1 MYKNK
6 LFLNGLKYL
15 IKNKGSLKPYRKK
28 SNYATGGSLKNLDNY
43 LLSLVGGVRRM
54 SVKPKRKSGGSC
66 CRSGG
71 ALKFV
76 R

>member
-15 IKNKGSLKPYRKK
+15 LKKKGSFKPHKTK
-28 SNYATGGSLKNLDNY
+28 HSNATGGSLKNLDNY
-43 LLSLVGGVRRM
+43 LLSLVGGVRNM

-66 CRSGG
+66 YNKGLS
-71 ALKFV
+71 FV

>member
-6 LFLNGLKYL
+6 VFLHGAKYL
-15 IKNKGSLKPYRKK
+15 LKHKGALKPYKK
-28 SNYATGGSLKNLDNY
+28 HSNKTPTGGSLKNLDNY

-54 SVKPKRKSGGSC
+54 SVKPKRKI
-66 CRSGG
+66 SGG
-71 ALKFV
+71 ALKFN